1 MKNEK
6 LNSTA
11 EFYTVLGSINKN
23 SDINIRVIPLTKARQ
38 KDSVW
43 IYPSGEGNRQVP
55 VSDLNKM
62 IPDTNPKSIYKYR
75 VFCLKADIDS
85 MVEMVKSIH
94 TGTTVVEA
102 IVSEKVVTPSAV
114 KSIPAESAQLT
125 TLVVKE
131 SLTSVTGRKF
141 SKVEQED
148 IDTVAA
154 ILDGHK
160 EKFAI
165 IYKRYYPIIL
175 QSYVVKVKFDR
186 ALAEDLVA
194 DLFIKV
200 FNSLD
205 KYTIQY
211 TFNSWITRVAKNF
224 ILDYFR
230 KKKLEIVSIDAGI
243 SSEKMKNEDA
253 ESVTADVYD
262 ESENPEEVIMTKE
275 KFSCLEQAIEM
286 LDSNSR
292 EVVKKL
298 YFEDMS
304 YTEIAEEMNLPL
316 GTLKNMI
323 FRSKMKLKNIL
334 EANKQSMVVVMD

>member
-43 IYPSGEGNRQVP
+43 IYPSGEGNRHVP

-102 IVSEKVVTPSAV
+102 IVSAKVPSAV

-131 SLTSVTGRKF
+131 NLTSVTGRKF
-141 SKVEQED
+141 SKIEQED

-154 ILDGHK
+154 ILAGNK

-165 IYKRYYPIIL
+165 IYKRYYPIVL
-175 QSYVVKVKFDR
+175 NSYCMKLKFDR
-186 ALAEDLVA
+186 ALAEDLAA

-230 KKKLEIVSIDAGI
+230 KQKLETVSIDAGI
-243 SSEKMKNEDA
+243 SSEKMKNEDS

-262 ESENPEEVIMTKE
+262 ESENPEEVIMTSE
-275 KFSCLEQAIEM
+275 KVNCLEHAIEM

-292 EVVKKL
+292 DVVRKL

-304 YTEIAEEMNLPL
+304 YTEIAEEMSLPL

-323 FRSKMKLKNIL
+323 FRAKLKLKNIL
-334 EANKQSMVVVMD
+334 ESNKQSMVVVMD